1 MRAQLLNYGF
11 SEVRVDELLASNSL
25 IDVSSAISW
34 LLENGEED
42 TGGAVEFKHCTHLDD
57 LKIRLLPTE
66 SLVFGGPCSK
76 GCSGQENWLCLSCG
90 DTLCGRYSNKHS
102 LQHWKQTQDE
112 EEATITVSAAAAGA
126 KAFGHCVAIGLS
138 DLSVW
143 CYQCD
148 SYVEHARLRP
158 LVRQMQRLK
167 FGESASLDPIAA
179 TADTPPTVGSSMQV
193 DMKAAHGLLA
203 EVSWALPTVARVCSE
218 QARPGYRT
226 MLAHEYLDTDNVLK
240 AKVKLV
246 ADLIRKSKNCVAY
259 TGAGISTASGIDD
272 YATKAVDSIAS
283 SKKYSPWEAIPTL
296 AHRVLVG
303 LHSAGFLKHWVQQ
316 NHDGLPQK
324 AGFPQND
331 LNEIHG
337 AWFDPSNP
345 VVPMSGSL
353 RTDLIER
360 LLEWEEK
367 ADLCLALGTSM
378 VGMNADR
385 IAVTPAEK
393 FRKKVNGSLG
403 TVIVA
408 LQQTQYDSIAS
419 VRIFATLDVFAK
431 LLAEELRTV
440 IPDSPK
446 YEPLLRDELI
456 LHDLPYTSDGKL
468 LTQTGSGITLDLRPG
483 SKLRVVNQ
491 PSWDQAAV
499 GNVCVVV
506 EPAPEFKAQG
516 NICVRFGSDSSP
528 KLRVLGRW
536 MLEAARRGELQL
548 LPLVPA
554 EDVPPTVSANWSS
567 RSFSDFCSRLL
578 TM

>member
-1 MRAQLLNYGF
+1 M
-11 SEVRVDELLASNSL
+11 DELLASNSSL
-25 IDVSSAISW
+25 DVSSAISW
-34 LLENGEED
+34 LLDNGEED
-42 TGGAVEFKHCTHLDD
+42 KGGAVEFKHCTHLDD
-57 LKIRLLPTE
+57 SKVQLLPAE
-66 SLVFGGPCSK
+66 RLVFGRPCSK
-76 GCSGQENWLCLSCG
+76 GCAGQENWLCLSCG
-90 DTLCGRYSNKHS
+90 ETLCGRYSNKHS
-102 LQHWKQTQDE
+102 LQHWKQTQGAE
-112 EEATITVSAAAAGA
+112 ETTITVAAAAAGA

-138 DLSVW
+138 DLSAW

-158 LVRQMQRLK
+158 LMNQMQRLK
-167 FGESASLDPIAA
+167 FGESASLDPVAA
-179 TADTPPTVGSSMQV
+179 TADKTPTVGSSMQV
-193 DMKAAHGLLA
+193 DVKAAHGLLG

-226 MLAHEYLDTDNVLK
+226 MLAHEYLDIEEVLK

-246 ADLIRKSKNCVAY
+246 ADLIRKSKNCVVY
-259 TGAGISTASGIDD
+259 TGAGISTASGIED
-272 YATKAVDSIAS
+272 YATKAANSIAI
-283 SKKYSPWEAIPTL
+283 SKKHSPWEATPTL

-303 LHSAGFLKHWVQQ
+303 LHGAGLLKHWVQQ

-324 AGFPQND
+324 AGFPQKD

-385 IAVTPAEK
+385 IAVTPAER
-393 FRKKVNGSLG
+393 FRKKINGSLG

-419 VRIFATLDVFAK
+419 VRVFATLVVFSK
-431 LLAEELRTV
+431 LLAEELKTV
-440 IPDSPK
+440 IPDSPT
-446 YEPLLRDELI
+446 YNPWSHDEPILR
-456 LHDLPYTSDGKL
+456 DLPYTSEGKL
-468 LTQTGSGITLDLRPG
+468 LTQTASGEKGITLDLRPG

-491 PSWDQAAV
+491 PSWDQEAV

-506 EPAPEFKAQG
+506 EPAPELKAQG
-516 NICVRFGSDSSP
+516 NICVRFGSDSLP

-536 MLEAARRGELQL
+536 MLEAACRGELQL
-548 LPLVPA
+548 LPLVQA
-554 EDVPPTVSANWSS
+554 EDVPSTVSADWSS
-567 RSFSDFCSRLL
+567 RSFSDLCNRLL
-578 TM
+578 RF